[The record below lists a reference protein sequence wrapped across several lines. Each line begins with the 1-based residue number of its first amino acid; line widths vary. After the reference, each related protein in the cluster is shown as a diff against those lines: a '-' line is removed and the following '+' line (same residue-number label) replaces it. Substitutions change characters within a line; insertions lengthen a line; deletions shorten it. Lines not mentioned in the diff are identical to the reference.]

1 MNIWS
6 TSGSF
11 NKVIV
16 LWPFGTRSFT
26 GPGVPCK
33 GLENSH
39 AERQAM
45 AGPLRPLPGGVYFVR
60 VWHGPDWEECAFTD
74 DQSGPHHEG
83 AVVVPDQSVLRE
95 WAHLNM
101 TTGRWKDH
109 WHPLRSCVVA
119 WKDKEGQYYYRAG
132 DPLCNHL
139 GVPKFDLC
147 YDPKDAFVATY
158 DQLFH
163 VVLAYNYFCRE
174 ILEQCSRCLR
184 APLRLRLRRQ
194 AYKRLVLNH
203 DIETINREHTIEW
216 MSRNERFADTE
227 ESDQEGS
234 DTPSTQT
241 TLA

>member
-1 MNIWS
+1 MRNICFVARNFS
-6 TSGSF
+6 SF
-11 NKVIV
+11 
-16 LWPFGTRSFT
+16 S
-26 GPGVPCK
+26 GPGVPRK
-33 GLENSH
+33 GLKNSH
-39 AERQAM
+39 ADRQAM
-45 AGPLRPLPGGVYFVR
+45 AGPLRPLPAGVYFVR
-60 VWHGPDWEECAFTD
+60 VWHGPDWEECAITD

-101 TTGRWKDH
+101 TSGRWKDH

-119 WKDKEGQYYYRAG
+119 WKDVSGQYFYRAG

-147 YDPKDAFVATY
+147 YDPQDAFVATY

-163 VVLAYNYFCRE
+163 VVRAYNYFCRE
-174 ILEQCSRCLR
+174 IVQQCSRCLR

-194 AYKRLVLNH
+194 ACKRLALNH
-203 DIETINREHTIEW
+203 EIERINREHTIEW

-227 ESDQEGS
+227 ESDHEGS
-234 DTPSTQT
+234 DTPSTET